1 MTRKTV
7 FAAAILAATAIGG
20 AAFAAS
26 DQGHKHQPGQSGAQG
41 MAHGGGS
48 GMMHGG
54 GSGMMHGGGSGMMG
68 GMSGMMGGM
77 SEMRGMMQ
85 RMHDR
90 MNQMMDV
97 DGDGKVTPD
106 ELRTRM
112 QAALKENDTNG
123 DGNLSLDEFEAL
135 HSAMMREMTVDRFQH
150 LDADGDGA
158 ITPEEMMAPA
168 DKMERM
174 QKMRGGMK
182 KHNAKPDSDDSTDN

>member
-41 MAHGGGS
+41 MA
-48 GMMHGG
+48 
-54 GSGMMHGGGSGMMG
+54 HGGGSGMMG